1 MDLYEALKAGTSAED
16 LLKAFHDDLNKA
28 NARIAEE
35 KAAAEE
41 RHLDECR
48 ALLAEAVLDYA
59 EALLGEI
66 DGTYTTKEIKE
77 VLKDFEKEMK
87 PTLDFCEKLNKY
99 TKDDDNLKNLFD
111 TDDDI
116 INTFLNKLK

>member
-41 RHLDECR
+41 RYLDECR
-48 ALLAEAVLDYA
+48 TLLAEAVLNYA

-66 DGTYTTKEIKE
+66 DGTYTTKEIEE

-99 TKDDDNLKNLFD
+99 TKDDNLKDVFD